1 MVMAAYSSTDKKK
14 TAGVSFEE
22 LVKEIKAGQFKP
34 VYYLMGDEAFYIDRL
49 SDLLVETLLRPE
61 ERDFNLL
68 TFFGAET
75 DIDAVITAAKA
86 YPMGAQHLVILV
98 KEAQNLQHLERL
110 EFYFRQM
117 QPSSVLIFCHKN
129 GTVDQRL
136 KVVKLIKEQGVLFE

>member
-34 VYYLMGDEAFYIDRL
+34 VYYLMGDESFYIDRL

-68 TFFGAET
+68 IFFGAET
-75 DIDAVITAAKA
+75 DIDAVITAASLSDG
-86 YPMGAQHLVILV
+86 GATPRDSRQRSSESSAPGTSGILFPPDAALLSTHLLPQ
-98 KEAQNLQHLERL
+98 KRHR
-110 EFYFRQM
+110 
-117 QPSSVLIFCHKN
+117 
-129 GTVDQRL
+129 
-136 KVVKLIKEQGVLFE
+136 